1 MQCKVATNE
10 VNKVLGD
17 GLLSIKAP
25 GDFVSPHQSPQVFY
39 FLIKL
44 SGWIN
49 VGGLIDSRRIQKSS
63 ILNCVL

>member
-17 GLLSIKAP
+17 GLLFMKVP
-25 GDFVSPHQSPQVFY
+25 GVFVSPHQSLQVFY

-44 SGWIN
+44 FGRIMLEAL
-49 VGGLIDSRRIQKSS
+49 LIVEEYKNIEF
-63 ILNCVL
+63 

>member
-17 GLLSIKAP
+17 GLLFMKVP
-25 GDFVSPHQSPQVFY
+25 GVFVSPHQSLQVSY

-44 SGWIN
+44 FGRIN
-49 VGGLIDSRRIQKSS
+49 VGGLIDSRRIQKY
-63 ILNCVL
+63 

>member
-17 GLLSIKAP
+17 GLLSIKVP
-25 GDFVSPHQSPQVFY
+25 GVFVSPHQSPQVLY

-44 SGWIN
+44 FGRIN
-49 VGGLIDSRRIQKSS
+49 VGGLIVSRRIQISS
-63 ILNCVL
+63 ILYCVL